1 MKKTYKTPEMTVVV
15 LSARNTLMAG
25 SLGGESA
32 PQNISFSSGYYT
44 DDTEGNVDPE

>member
-25 SLGGESA
+25 SLGDSSA
-32 PQNISFSSGYYT
+32 PQNISFSSGYVE
-44 DDTEGNVDPE
+44 DTEGGVDPE

>member
-25 SLGGESA
+25 SFGNSSA
-32 PQNISFSSGYYT
+32 PQNISFSDYVE
-44 DDTEGNVDPE
+44 DTEGGVDPE

>member
-25 SLGGESA
+25 SLGGDSA
-32 PQNISFSSGYYT
+32 PSISFSSGYVE
-44 DDTEGNVDPE
+44 DTEGGVDPE